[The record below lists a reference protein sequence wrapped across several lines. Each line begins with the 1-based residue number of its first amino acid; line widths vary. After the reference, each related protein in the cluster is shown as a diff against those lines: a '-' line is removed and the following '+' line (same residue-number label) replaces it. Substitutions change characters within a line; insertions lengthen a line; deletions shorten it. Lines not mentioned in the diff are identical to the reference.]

1 VPGTVNIRSR
11 GGEDKENSDELEK
24 EGMGARKKA
33 RVLGGKEN
41 IGQPQWM
48 LINET
53 NEISEGTL
61 GSESPKKK
69 AEGDKD
75 ALLVP
80 RKRTNA
86 NHLIT
91 PRKPSRKR
99 PMKPLTQNENLIS
112 EVPALEEKLVQKVA
126 LNDTARSEA
135 GDATREEKLVQKMP
149 LNDPARSETGDAAQE
164 EKPARRRKS
173 LRKSM
178 RRLTRGNV
186 EEVEAVPVETK
197 FTAGPGDLIPPSKP
211 TIEPEDVSA
220 ALPAPGEFNI
230 EVENRSLASP
240 SEPNVEV
247 GAIADTSIPPS
258 KPVIEGM
265 PNEISPGFADLQ
277 IETSNKTEEQVLET
291 GLIEDSIT
299 REQTP
304 DVAEV
309 LSSLSS
315 TEHDLLVELV
325 ALPDLTE
332 AAVEK
337 SSSSHQN
344 LEMSKQNSSQQIVE
358 QTQASSDMHPAVIF
372 EEQTVSTPSKTLE
385 QTSAILETTEIDM
398 KMSSVV
404 PTKTAETPKAKRKT
418 PQRRGTRRST
428 RNTRASSVQPE
439 ENPSQQA
446 EMSESHNGEK
456 SNQATPRR
464 KSRSIKDL
472 TMGVT
477 APKPQQ
483 EVTVVSDEVGSS
495 SRVEVTDEK
504 RGADSTP
511 SNAPSAESQSPI
523 RAVVITEEKQIEE
536 IPTEQNI
543 EEAPADQVENNED
556 REAEPLGTEGGFES
570 ESTSANMLTI
580 SGPAIAEVCLDQ
592 VVPQQETNVVMNVE
606 ALECQVQQSSSL
618 DLFPAD
624 DAAERQSDIESDEP
638 YVDQLAHLNP
648 IYSLISSTG
657 LFANGSIVG
666 SNNEGSEELPE
677 TSTPDPATTEL
688 VESISDNATLTNY
701 DDETDMLRSFLTR
714 VKANKAAKAGSAIPK
729 RKRSLPHSPL
739 RLPLETADANIS
751 PSLNDKDEL
760 AEFDVSLPASS
771 PHKRRKHSKDA
782 QDDNDDAPEGKSIRR
797 SGRTRLPMKLTP
809 IPVPSF
815 IPVRRLGQ
823 DGDST
828 VTLRRSEEKELA
840 ALTRVNTRKNKGGA
854 LRPLEVLAKKLDEKE
869 DPASRQRALKEVFD
883 EKAQR
888 QKKGKKGKSVVW
900 AEELAQFQTA
910 DGKIVKVEEEL
921 EKEKEKVA
929 PAAEEEKKSAVRVG
943 VRSKIALGMAVNGK
957 PAPKRRKGRS

>member
-1 VPGTVNIRSR
+1 
-11 GGEDKENSDELEK
+11 LEK

-53 NEISEGTL
+53 NEISEGIL

-69 AEGDKD
+69 ADGDKD

-91 PRKPSRKR
+91 PRKPSWKPPMESLIRKED
-99 PMKPLTQNENLIS
+99 PIS
-112 EVPALEEKLVQKVA
+112 EIPALEEKLVQKVP
-126 LNDTARSEA
+126 LNDTARSVA
-135 GDATREEKLVQKMP
+135 
-149 LNDPARSETGDAAQE
+149 GDAAQE
-164 EKPARRRKS
+164 EKPLRRRKS

-186 EEVEAVPVETK
+186 EEVEAVAVDTK
-197 FTAGPGDLIPPSKP
+197 FTTGPGDLIPPNKP
-211 TIEPEDVSA
+211 TVEPEDVGT
-220 ALPAPGEFNI
+220 ALPAPSESNI
-230 EVENRSLASP
+230 EVESCSLASP

-247 GAIADTSIPPS
+247 GAITDTSIPPG
-258 KPVIEGM
+258 KPVIKGM
-265 PNEISPGFADLQ
+265 HNEISPNSANLQ
-277 IETSNKTEEQVLET
+277 IEKSNKTEEQALKTE
-291 GLIEDSIT
+291 LIEESIT

-304 DVAEV
+304 GAAEV
-309 LSSLSS
+309 LSSLSVIK
-315 TEHDLLVELV
+315 HDLLVGFV
-325 ALPDLTE
+325 ALPDLSHE
-332 AAVEK
+332 AVEK
-337 SSSSHQN
+337 SSSSQQN
-344 LEMSKQNSSQQIVE
+344 HEVSEEIYSKRNVE
-358 QTQASSDMHPAVIF
+358 ETPASSDMHSAVIVD
-372 EEQTVSTPSKTLE
+372 EQTVLTPNKPPE
-385 QTSAILETTEIDM
+385 QKDAILETTEIDIRM
-398 KMSSVV
+398 DSIV

-439 ENPSQQA
+439 ENSSQQA
-446 EMSESHNGEK
+446 EMSESHNSEK

-464 KSRSIKDL
+464 KSRSIKDP

-477 APKPQQ
+477 TSEPQQ
-483 EVTVVSDEVGSS
+483 EITVGSDEVESS
-495 SRVEVTDEK
+495 SRVEESYEK

-511 SNAPSAESQSPI
+511 PNAPPAEFQSPI
-523 RAVVITEEKQIEE
+523 KDVAITEEKQIEE
-536 IPTEQNI
+536 IPTDQNI
-543 EEAPADQVENNED
+543 EEAPADQLENNED
-556 REAEPLGTEGGFES
+556 QEVEPLRTEGGFES
-570 ESTSANMLTI
+570 ESTSENVLAI
-580 SGPAIAEVCLDQ
+580 SDAAIVEVSPDQ
-592 VVPQQETNVVMNVE
+592 VVPQQEADVVLDVE
-606 ALECQVQQSSSL
+606 AAVESQVPYSSPVE
-618 DLFPAD
+618 LFPAD
-624 DAAERQSDIESDEP
+624 DAGEYQSDMESDEP
-638 YVDQLAHLNP
+638 YNDPLERLDP
-648 IYSLISSTG
+648 ISLIIASTG
-657 LFANGSIVG
+657 FFAEGKIVG
-666 SNNEGSEELPE
+666 LTNEGSEELPE
-677 TSTPDPATTEL
+677 TSTPNPATTEL
-688 VESISDNATLTNY
+688 VEAISENATLTNY

-739 RLPLETADANIS
+739 RLPLETADANLS

-760 AEFDVSLPASS
+760 AEFDVGEPASS
-771 PHKRRKHSKDA
+771 SHKRRKHPKHA
-782 QDDNDDAPEGKSIRR
+782 QGDNDDAPEAKSIRR

-888 QKKGKKGKSVVW
+888 QKKGKEGKSVVW

-921 EKEKEKVA
+921 EKEKERVA
-929 PAAEEEKKSAVRVG
+929 PAAEEEKKSVVRVG
-943 VRSKIALGMAVNGK
+943 VRSKIALGMAVNGT
-957 PAPKRRKGRS
+957 PAPKRRKGCS

>member
-53 NEISEGTL
+53 NEISEGIL

-91 PRKPSRKR
+91 PRKPSRK
-99 PMKPLTQNENLIS
+99 PPTEPLTRNENPIS
-112 EVPALEEKLVQKVA
+112 KVSALEEKLVQKVP
-126 LNDTARSEA
+126 LNDTMRSEA
-135 GDATREEKLVQKMP
+135 GDAAREEKPV
-149 LNDPARSETGDAAQE
+149 
-164 EKPARRRKS
+164 RRRKS

-186 EEVEAVPVETK
+186 EEEVEAVLVDTK
-197 FTAGPGDLIPPSKP
+197 FTAGRGDSIPPNKP
-211 TIEPEDVSA
+211 AFESEHVST
-220 ALPAPGEFNI
+220 ALPAPNEPNI
-230 EVENRSLASP
+230 EVENHSLASP

-247 GAIADTSIPPS
+247 GAITDASIPLS
-258 KPVIEGM
+258 KPIIEGM
-265 PNEISPGFADLQ
+265 PNEISPCSADPQ
-277 IETSNKTEEQVLET
+277 VETSNETEEQALEP
-291 GLIEDSIT
+291 IEESIT

-304 DVAEV
+304 SAAEV

-315 TEHDLLVELV
+315 TEHDLLVEPV

-332 AAVEK
+332 GAVEK
-337 SSSSHQN
+337 SSSSQQN
-344 LEMSKQNSSQQIVE
+344 HEMSEEISSKRFVE
-358 QTQASSDMHPAVIF
+358 ETPAGSDMHSAVIV
-372 EEQTVSTPSKTLE
+372 EEQTVSTPNKAPE
-385 QTSAILETTEIDM
+385 QKDAILETTEIDI
-398 KMSSVV
+398 KMDSVV

-439 ENPSQQA
+439 ENPNQQA
-446 EMSESHNGEK
+446 EMSESHDSEK

-477 APKPQQ
+477 TSKPQQ
-483 EVTVVSDEVGSS
+483 EVTVRSDEVGSS
-495 SRVEVTDEK
+495 SRVEESVEK
-504 RGADSTP
+504 RGADTTLP
-511 SNAPSAESQSPI
+511 NAPSAESQSLI
-523 RAVVITEEKQIEE
+523 KAVAITIEKQIEQ

-543 EEAPADQVENNED
+543 EEAPADQLENNED
-556 REAEPLGTEGGFES
+556 KEAEPLGTEGGFES
-570 ESTSANMLTI
+570 ESTSENVLAI
-580 SGPAIAEVCLDQ
+580 SGAANAEVSLDQ
-592 VVPQQETNVVMNVE
+592 VVPQQETDVVIDVE
-606 ALECQVQQSSSL
+606 AVECQVPYSSPV

-624 DAAERQSDIESDEP
+624 GAGDDAGEFQSDVESDEP
-638 YVDQLAHLNP
+638 YIDPLERLDP
-648 IYSLISSTG
+648 ISSLIASSG
-657 LFANGSIVG
+657 LFADGKIVG
-666 SNNEGSEELPE
+666 LTNEGSEELPE
-677 TSTPDPATTEL
+677 TSKPNPATTEL
-688 VESISDNATLTNY
+688 VEAISENATLTNY

-739 RLPLETADANIS
+739 RLPLETADANLS
-751 PSLNDKDEL
+751 SSLNDKDEL

-771 PHKRRKHSKDA
+771 PHKRRKHSKLA
-782 QDDNDDAPEGKSIRR
+782 QDDNDDAPEAKSIRR

-828 VTLRRSEEKELA
+828 VTLKRSEEKELA

-888 QKKGKKGKSVVW
+888 QKKGKRGKSVIW

-929 PAAEEEKKSAVRVG
+929 PAAEEEKNSGMRVG
-943 VRSKIALGMAVNGK
+943 VRSKIALGMAVNGT

>member
-1 VPGTVNIRSR
+1 
-11 GGEDKENSDELEK
+11 LEK

-41 IGQPQWM
+41 IGLPQWM

-53 NEISEGTL
+53 NEISEGIL

-69 AEGDKD
+69 AEADKD

-91 PRKPSRKR
+91 PRKPSRNP
-99 PMKPLTQNENLIS
+99 PMEPLTSNENLIL
-112 EVPALEEKLVQKVA
+112 EVPASEEKLVQKVP
-126 LNDTARSEA
+126 LNDTTQDEDGETARDE
-135 GDATREEKLVQKMP
+135 RPV
-149 LNDPARSETGDAAQE
+149 
-164 EKPARRRKS
+164 RRKKS
-173 LRKSM
+173 LQKSM
-178 RRLTRGNV
+178 RRFTRGNK
-186 EEVEAVPVETK
+186 EEEAEAVSVETK
-197 FTAGPGDLIPPSKP
+197 FTAGPENLITSSKP
-211 TIEPEDVSA
+211 TVERKDVSTT
-220 ALPAPGEFNI
+220 LPAPIESNFEEENI
-230 EVENRSLASP
+230 SLASP
-240 SEPNVEV
+240 GKPDVEI
-247 GAIADTSIPPS
+247 GAIANTSIPPS
-258 KPVIEGM
+258 KPVIQVTL
-265 PNEISPGFADLQ
+265 NEISPGSADLQ
-277 IETSNKTEEQVLET
+277 IETSNKTEEPSLET
-291 GLIEDSIT
+291 ELVEESTT

-304 DVAEV
+304 VVADV
-309 LSSLSS
+309 LSSLSA
-315 TEHDLLVELV
+315 TEHDLLVEPV

-332 AAVEK
+332 EAVEK
-337 SSSSHQN
+337 SSSSQQN
-344 LEMSKQNSSQQIVE
+344 HEMPEEISSQRNVE
-358 QTQASSDMHPAVIF
+358 ETPASGGIHSAVSV
-372 EEQTVSTPSKTLE
+372 EEQTVSTPNKTLE
-385 QTSAILETTEIDM
+385 QKSAVLETTEADT
-398 KMSSVV
+398 KMDSFV
-404 PTKTAETPKAKRKT
+404 PINTAETPKAKRKT

-428 RNTRASSVQPE
+428 RNTRASSTQPE
-439 ENPSQQA
+439 ENASQQA
-446 EMSESHNGEK
+446 ETSESHTVEK
-456 SNQATPRR
+456 SNHATPRR

-472 TMGVT
+472 TMGAT
-477 APKPQQ
+477 TSEPQQ
-483 EVTVVSDEVGSS
+483 EATVGSDEVGSFS
-495 SRVEVTDEK
+495 QVEESDEK
-504 RGADSTP
+504 RGAGSAP
-511 SNAPSAESQSPI
+511 SNAQSAESQSPI
-523 RAVVITEEKQIEE
+523 RAVAITEEKQIED

-543 EEAPADQVENNED
+543 EGVPADQLENNED
-556 REAEPLGTEGGFES
+556 QTAEPFETQGGFES
-570 ESTSANMLTI
+570 ESNSENVLTV
-580 SGPAIAEVCLDQ
+580 SGAAIAEVSLDH
-592 VVPQQETNVVMNVE
+592 VVPQQETNVAVDVE
-606 ALECQVQQSSSL
+606 AVECQVPQSSSV

-624 DAAERQSDIESDEP
+624 DAAECQSDMRSDEP
-638 YVDQLAHLNP
+638 YLDPLEHLDP
-648 IYSLISSTG
+648 ISSLICSTG
-657 LFANGSIVG
+657 LFVTSSIVG
-666 SNNEGSEELPE
+666 SNNLGSEELPE
-677 TSTPDPATTEL
+677 TSTPNPATTEL
-688 VESISDNATLTNY
+688 VESISENATLTNY

-739 RLPLETADANIS
+739 RLPLETADANLS
-751 PSLNDKDEL
+751 PSLDDKDEL

-771 PHKRRKHSKDA
+771 PYKRRKHSKHG
-782 QDDNDDAPEGKSIRR
+782 QDDNDDAPEEKSIRR

-943 VRSKIALGMAVNGK
+943 VRSKIALGPVNGT